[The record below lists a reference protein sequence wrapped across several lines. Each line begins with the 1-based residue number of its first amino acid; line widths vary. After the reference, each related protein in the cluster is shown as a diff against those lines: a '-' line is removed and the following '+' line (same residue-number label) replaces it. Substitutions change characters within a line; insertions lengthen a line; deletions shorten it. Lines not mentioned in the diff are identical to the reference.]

1 MLRLNEIPFPD
12 SARSGYHCLRGL
24 YRRVRA
30 IKNRMFNLIDCP
42 VVVLLY
48 HRVTDLSADPEMIAV
63 TPDNFRLHMEFIK
76 KHLPVLCLEDS
87 WSDLQ
92 QPSVVI
98 TFDDGYA
105 DNVLQALPILEEVGV
120 PATFFVST
128 GDIGTDRVFWWHRLE
143 ALLLREAEFPPRFEL
158 QDPRFGRVWQTATP
172 EQRQS
177 LYASLSMLMRKLAPD
192 QQQNWLEQLEQ
203 WAGPGDWSAGLHRM
217 MTREEL
223 QSLAASPWATIGA
236 HSVSHS
242 ALSELTGEQQ
252 REEIFSSKTALER
265 MTGKPITAFSYP
277 FGRKNE
283 YNQVSINLCREA
295 GFTRV
300 AANFPGQVHS
310 WTDPMQL
317 PRHLVRDWSL
327 EVFADE
333 LKGFWT
339 R

>member
-1 MLRLNEIPFPD
+1 LSERPFPD
-12 SARSGYHCLRGL
+12 SARSVYHGLRGI
-24 YRRVRA
+24 YRGGRA
-30 IKNRMFNLIDCP
+30 IRNRLLNSIDSP
-42 VVVLLY
+42 VVILLY
-48 HRVTDLSADPEMIAV
+48 HRVKKLSADPEMIAV
-63 TPDNFRLHMEFIK
+63 SPDKFSRHMQFIK
-76 KHLPVLCLEDS
+76 QHFPVLRFEEP
-87 WSDLQ
+87 WHNRQ
-92 QPSVVI
+92 KPAVVI

-105 DNVLQALPILEEVGV
+105 DNVQEALPILAEVGV

-128 GDIGTDRVFWWHRLE
+128 AHLDTAEVFWWHRLE
-143 ALLLREAEFPPRFEL
+143 AGLLGTGEFPPRFEL

-265 MTGKPITAFSYP
+265 MTGKPVTTFSYP
-277 FGRKNE
+277 FGRKCE
-283 YNQVSINLCREA
+283 YNQVSIKLCREA
-295 GFTRV
+295 GFTKV

-310 WTDPMQL
+310 WTDPLQL
-317 PRHLVRDWSL
+317 PRHLVRNWSL
-327 EVFADE
+327 EVFANE